1 MSATGKNKITAN
13 LNIELQQT
21 FTHQSITQ
29 SVSFYILQMH
39 IKKKGSIAWL
49 LEYKML
55 YNLQRHHF
63 NSFCVKNNI
72 NFLCMLWQHLK
83 MNNN

>member
-39 IKKKGSIAWL
+39 IKKKGSIA
-49 LEYKML
+49 
-55 YNLQRHHF
+55 
-63 NSFCVKNNI
+63 
-72 NFLCMLWQHLK
+72 
-83 MNNN
+83 